1 MASTTIHSW
10 HRIKLSSQEYQS
22 GEIAVL
28 MGAFRAA
35 YVARNGPDGMAMF
48 GHWTDD
54 GSCYWVYTSPKSSRH
69 IAPLLKAYSALRT
82 PAPDP
87 QQLSLIYGDESA
99 RNCFETGF
107 EA

>member
-1 MASTTIHSW
+1 MASAIIQSW
-10 HRIKLSSQEYQS
+10 HRIRLSGPDYQS
-22 GEIAVL
+22 GELAVL

-35 YVARNGPDGMAMF
+35 YVARNGPQGMAMF
-48 GHWTDD
+48 GHWAAD
-54 GSCYWVYTSPKSSRH
+54 GSCYWVYTSPKSARH
-69 IAPLLKAYSALRT
+69 IAPLLVAYSAVST

-87 QQLSLIYGDESA
+87 ETLSLIYGDESG